1 MLGTLKQI
9 TAALATLE
17 QHLSELKQEFQD
29 TYRGYLTALGKA
41 TRQQLIMA
49 SYQVC
54 TEGYPEA
61 FLRLSV
67 GQRQDLQQALRQLAA
82 TAEADFLA
90 LLPVEGSEDT
100 PIAES
105 VSAGQEAPTQP
116 VPSSEP
122 VADQP
127 REFDNELEFLL
138 SAIHSKPKKAAPTPP
153 ANNLEWLIQWQERL
167 EKTIADTL
175 QTTSH
180 AGNRLLQQARI
191 LPPHVP
197 EPILE
202 AATKSMSPE
211 MIGGNPHVLKL
222 LIESTE
228 ANGEDAPL
236 PADILVGR
244 PKDGATVLHLVA
256 IHLRLSELEFTEP
269 SLMVWRNRLRDLDQ
283 RLKGIAQSYQKTQRE
298 KSIAEAQVAWRSTW
312 TSD

>member
-29 TYRGYLTALGKA
+29 TYRGYLAALGKT

-67 GQRQDLQQALRQLAA
+67 GQRQDLQQALRQLAEQ
-82 TAEADFLA
+82 AEADCLA
-90 LLPVEGSEDT
+90 LFPVEG
-100 PIAES
+100 AE
-105 VSAGQEAPTQP
+105 EAPISETTVAHESDPIQP
-116 VPSSEP
+116 FPPIEP
-122 VADQP
+122 VDDRA

-138 SAIHSKPKKAAPTPP
+138 SAIHLKPKKSPPPPP
-153 ANNLEWLIQWQERL
+153 ANNLERLIQWQERL
-167 EKTIADTL
+167 EKTIADKL

-191 LPPHVP
+191 LPPHLP
-197 EPILE
+197 EPLLE

-222 LIESTE
+222 LVESTE
-228 ANGEDAPL
+228 ADGEDSPL
-236 PADILVGR
+236 PAGILAGR